1 MTIIVTAIGT
11 NASRDYAWLLDVVP
25 RRLHRDDL
33 GDDLPDFVMLAEK
46 RINGD
51 LRAQLQDAIATL
63 SSTEGA
69 NFIAL
74 PAPILSIKALS
85 IPGVGPVDY
94 MSPAQFNTQYAR
106 DQGGGQ
112 PRHYTQIGSA
122 LYLGPAPQG
131 AVSLSAVVR
140 STVPA
145 LADSAGSNWL
155 IEQHPEVYLAATMC
169 EALLH
174 IRDYP
179 NHQVWEAKYLAA
191 IAALDNNDWENASTL
206 SLRAPT

>member
-1 MTIIVTAIGT
+1 MTIIVTAKGT

-74 PAPILSIKALS
+74 PTPILSIKALS
-85 IPGVGPVDY
+85 IPNQGSVDY
-94 MSPAQFNTQYAR
+94 LSPAQFNTQYAR

-131 AVSLSAVVR
+131 VVTLSAVVR

-145 LADSAGSNWL
+145 LADSAGTNWL

-179 NHQVWEAKYLAA
+179 NHQVWDAKYATA

>member
-1 MTIIVTAIGT
+1 MTIIVTARGT
-11 NASRDYAWLLDVVP
+11 NASRDYDWLLDVVP

-33 GDDLPDFVMLAEK
+33 TEDLPDFVMLAEK

-51 LRAQLQDAIATL
+51 LRAQLQGAIASL

-74 PAPILSIKALS
+74 PTPILSIKALS
-85 IPGVGPVDY
+85 IPGVGSVDY
-94 MSPAQFNTQYAR
+94 LSPAQFNAQYAR

-122 LYLGPAPQG
+122 LYLGPAPQS
-131 AVSLSAVVR
+131 VVTLSAVVR

-145 LADSAGSNWL
+145 LADSAGTNWL

-179 NHQVWEAKYLAA
+179 NHQVWDAKYATA
-191 IAALDNNDWENASTL
+191 IAALDNNDWESVGTL

>member
-1 MTIIVTAIGT
+1 MTIIVTAKGT
-11 NASRDYAWLLDVVP
+11 NASRDYDWLLDVVP

-33 GDDLPDFVMLAEK
+33 GDDLRDFVMLAEN

-51 LRAQLQDAIATL
+51 LRAQLQDAVATL
-63 SSTEGA
+63 ATTEGA
-69 NFIAL
+69 QFIAL
-74 PAPILSIKALS
+74 PPSILSIKSLT
-85 IPGVGPVDY
+85 IPGHGPIDY
-94 MSPAQFNTQYAR
+94 LAPAQFNTQYAR

-122 LYLGPAPQG
+122 LYLGPAPQS
-131 AVSLSAVVR
+131 VVTLSAVVR

-145 LADSAGSNWL
+145 LADSAGTNWL

-179 NHQVWEAKYLAA
+179 NHQVWDGKYMTA
-191 IAALDNNDWENASTL
+191 IAALDNNDWENAGTL

>member
-33 GDDLPDFVMLAEK
+33 GEDLPDFVMLAEN

-51 LRAQLQDAIATL
+51 LRAQLQDAVATL
-63 SSTEGA
+63 ATTEGA
-69 NFIAL
+69 QFIAL
-74 PAPILSIKALS
+74 PPSILSIKSLT
-85 IPGVGPVDY
+85 IPGHGPIDY
-94 MSPAQFNTQYAR
+94 LAPAQFNTEYAR
-106 DQGGGQ
+106 TAAGGK

-122 LYLGPAPQG
+122 LYFGPTPGEALN
-131 AVSLSAVVR
+131 LSAVVR

-145 LADSAGSNWL
+145 LADSAGTNWL

-179 NHQVWEAKYLAA
+179 NHAIWDAKYLTA
-191 IAALDNNDWENASTL
+191 IAALDNNDWESVGTL